1 MKRLTLD
8 SSAVYR
14 ICVQG
19 TLDRNCRDHLQTMM
33 IFTEYDKS
41 GYPVTILTGQLLDQA
56 MLLGVL
62 ATLYNFYNL
71 PLLSVECV
79 SISGK

>member
-14 ICVQG
+14 INVQG
-19 TLDRNCRDHLQTMM
+19 TLGEDCRDHMQDMK
-33 IFTEYDKS
+33 IINEHDES
-41 GYPVTILTGQLLDQA
+41 GHPVTILTGQLVDQA

-62 ATLYNFYNL
+62 TTLYHFYRL

-79 SISGK
+79 SISD